1 MQPTHR
7 ALFRGLVHDSAQV
20 VRQLAVLAALI
31 AGLVACGGAPPT
43 DALDAARAA
52 LEGSSLAERCAEAE
66 FRAARNLLDQANQAY
81 EDRDYDRAR
90 QLADAA
96 RLQAERAQQIAE
108 ENLENCDLED
118 NVTTDEVD
126 DNAGAGDRG
135 GTDTL
140 AGADYE
146 WSPVYFEFNLSSLSP
161 DARRTL
167 EAHAEQLRA
176 EPNVRIVLE
185 GHCDQRGTLEYNFA
199 LGERRARTVR
209 DYLLRLNVPESR
221 MTTVS
226 YGAERPAGSN
236 DARNRRVEFRVR

>member
-1 MQPTHR
+1 MQPIHR
-7 ALFRGLVHDSAQV
+7 SAALAMPTQAACRVGRLG
-20 VRQLAVLAALI
+20 AVLVLVTTLI
-31 AGLVACGGAPPT
+31 ACGGPPPT

-66 FRAARNLLDQANQAY
+66 FRAARNLLEQANQAY

-108 ENLENCDLED
+108 ENRENCDLED
-118 NVTTDEVD
+118 AVTTEVAD
-126 DNAGAGDRG
+126 TT
-135 GTDTL
+135 GTDTDADRDRI
-140 AGADYE
+140 AGADYT
-146 WSPVYFEFNLSSLSP
+146 WAPIYFEFNLSSLSP

-176 EPNVRIVLE
+176 EPDIRIVLE

-209 DYLLRLNVPESR
+209 DYLVRLNVPENR

-226 YGAERPAGSN
+226 YGAERPAGSV